1 MQEVENTSRILWS
14 AMVRPA
20 KEVVMENPPSLVT
33 LGHGELPQSVVLAG
47 LLAEVGHGVPS
58 VLLGLFHFWPVPCAL
73 GLPPLHH
80 LGGHHHQQALLL
92 PDHVVEVAP
101 GAPHTPL
108 GGDVL
113 LVRLVAPAQTLLLM
127 VDVVGVD
134 VVVAGLLAH
143 PTENNSRVVER
154 KDILV
159 PGREQMQYYCKSYFQ
174 ANQQFVNVHQ
184 PVLCLVLRPLPLL
197 PAVQVLALLLLQ
209 TLELLPETGLAWM
222 VMMIVM
228 WMWILVMLMVI
239 I

>member
-1 MQEVENTSRILWS
+1 
-14 AMVRPA
+14 MVRPA

-58 VLLGLFHFWPVPCAL
+58 VLLGLFDLWPVPCAL

-113 LVRLVAPAQTLLLM
+113 LVRLVAAAQTLLLM

-134 VVVAGLLAH
+134 VVVAGLLSH

-154 KDILV
+154 KDVLV
-159 PGREQMQYYCKSYFQ
+159 PGTGKEVKQMQDCKSYFQ
-174 ANQQFVNVHQ
+174 TNLQFVNVHQ

-209 TLELLPETGLAWM
+209 TFELLPETGLAWM

-228 WMWILVMLMVI
+228 WI
-239 I
+239 

>member
-1 MQEVENTSRILWS
+1 
-14 AMVRPA
+14 MVRPA
-20 KEVVMENPPSLVT
+20 KEVVMENSPSFVT
-33 LGHGELPQSVVLAG
+33 LGNGELPQSVVLAG
-47 LLAEVGHGVPS
+47 LLVEVGHGVPS
-58 VLLGLFHFWPVPCAL
+58 VLLGLFHFWPVPGAL

-134 VVVAGLLAH
+134 VVVAGLLAQ

-154 KDILV
+154 KDVLV
-159 PGREQMQYYCKSYFQ
+159 
-174 ANQQFVNVHQ
+174 

-228 WMWILVMLMVI
+228 
-239 I
+239 